1 MTTQRIQRH
10 RLVSIF
16 GLMLLLLSMT
26 PFGVAAQS
34 GLTAADEVAQALDQ
48 AWIEVHV
55 SGCDAGSPLDASQLK
70 EPCHENGLAGVNLQ
84 ITSTNEAIGVNLPNK
99 VTVRENGVG
108 PGIVNTGEL
117 PLTEYRIQVDL
128 PTDENAFV
136 FHCEL
141 RDSDTVVP
149 VTADPNGAAN
159 VFLVT
164 TTGED
169 NVVCDVYVI
178 PSAQPTIDITYRECT
193 RADLTGDGRTFE
205 DLDGKCATVSTDP
218 PTFNVRDL
226 NTSGEPVSQYQL
238 DAQGEL
244 KLTLN
249 AGSYDL
255 FTDLPMDGWGEY
267 LFCEY
272 PGQERYEKEFDPTRG
287 IVTFTDLQDEQI
299 TCNWFAVEA
308 TDAEAETPTTEP
320 TTIPTTVPT
329 AAPTAVPTQEPTLEP
344 DENTNDGSAIDDDT
358 QISFTQLVCDTDNPV
373 SDTSSLDEFRAK
385 CTEASENVGFSLAN
399 TNNVVA
405 TTTTDANGQGLFYG
419 MDPATWRVWSD
430 IPLEAATEYYFCDTG
445 DGGYVSQTL
454 SDRGVASFDVAEN
467 QQIDC
472 EIYVVPENLRGD
484 ITGASVEV
492 HLSACP
498 TGYDGSSY
506 YSDCHDNGVGDMEFT
521 LTGPDGTLTST
532 TVVENTPGPGIARFT
547 ALAAGDYTLAGGP
560 PQDFGSVYLYC
571 SDPANNNAQV
581 ETTFA
586 DGVGKFTLAENQS
599 ITCDWYF
606 IPEDASGNTPTPTV
620 TPEPEKAEIYTT
632 MFACPSSVNV
642 AGSSFSQLDDACTD
656 TVNDVPMKLQR
667 PSGVPV
673 TATTGDDGAG
683 AVRFKELGAG
693 DYVLTPTL
701 PENYVSAALYC
712 DLDGGSVYQKTI
724 SNGSTTFKNVDG
736 ELISC
741 SWFVIPKAEQQQGPT
756 GSITIREMLCKGDR
770 SSITDWERECT
781 PASSGVSFTVTSVDG
796 STTQTLTP
804 GSGGV
809 AVFSGLADGYYSVKQ
824 SSGQWCRAAAT
835 IVNSES
841 QVGVRDGGNT
851 DLFLYQ
857 CNKDLGLP
865 NTGSGPTGNDTSLVT
880 TLIMGTMALPLFG
893 FVAWYIRRTN
903 AAAVQVAPV
912 DVRVSNTVR
921 TRTGYRYW

>member
-10 RLVSIF
+10 RLVSVF

-34 GLTAADEVAQALDQ
+34 GINAADEVAQTLDQ

-70 EPCHENGLAGVNLQ
+70 TPCHENGLAGVNLQ
-84 ITSTNEAIGVNLPNK
+84 ITSTNEAIGVSMPNK
-99 VTVRENGVG
+99 VTVRENNAG
-108 PGIVNTGEL
+108 PGIVNTGDL

-128 PTDENAFV
+128 PTDTNAFV

-141 RDSDTVVP
+141 RDSDTEVP
-149 VTADPNGAAN
+149 VTPDPNGNAN
-159 VFLVT
+159 AFLVT

-178 PSAQPTIDITYRECT
+178 PTTQPTIAITFRECT
-193 RADLTGDGRTFE
+193 RADLTGDGRTYD
-205 DLDGKCATVSTDP
+205 DLNGKCGTLSTNP

-226 NTSGEPVSQYQL
+226 NTSGEPVTQYQL
-238 DAQGEL
+238 DGEGKL
-244 KLTLN
+244 KLNLN
-249 AGSYDL
+249 PGSYDL
-255 FTDLPMDGWGEY
+255 FTDLSMDDWGEY
-267 LFCEY
+267 LFCQY
-272 PGQERYEKEFDPTRG
+272 PGQDRYQKNFDPTRG
-287 IVTFTDLQDEQI
+287 IVTFNDLVDEQI
-299 TCNWFAVEA
+299 TCDWFAVEA
-308 TDAEAETPTTEP
+308 TTAEVPTTEP
-320 TTIPTTVPT
+320 TMAPTTEPTNVPT
-329 AAPTAVPTQEPTLEP
+329 AIPTQEPTLEP
-344 DENTNDGSAIDDDT
+344 DGNTNNGANNGDTT

-373 SDTSSLDEFRAK
+373 SDTTSLNEFRTK
-385 CTEASENVGFSLAN
+385 CTQPSEDVGFSLAN
-399 TNNVVA
+399 ANNVVA
-405 TTTTDANGQGLFYG
+405 TTTTDNNGQSYFSG

-454 SDRGVASFDVAEN
+454 SDRGVASFPVTAG

-484 ITGASVEV
+484 VTGASVEV
-492 HLSACP
+492 HLSTCP
-498 TGYDGSSY
+498 ADYTGSSY
-506 YSDCHDNGVGDMEFT
+506 YSDCHDNGVANMEFT

-586 DGVGKFTLAENQS
+586 DAVGKFSLAENQS

-620 TPEPEKAEIYTT
+620 TPEPKKAEIYTT

-656 TVNDVPMKLQR
+656 TVDNVPMKLQR

-673 TATTGDDGAG
+673 TATTGDSGPG

-712 DLDGGSVYQKTI
+712 DLDGGDVYQKTI
-724 SNGSTTFKNVDG
+724 SNGGTTFKNVES

-741 SWFVIPKAEQQQGPT
+741 SWFVTPKAEQQQGPT

-770 SSITDWERECT
+770 SSIKDWERECT
-781 PASSGVSFTVTSVDG
+781 PASSGVSFTVTAVSG

-804 GSGGV
+804 NSNGV

-824 SSGQWCRAAAT
+824 STGQWCRAAAT

-865 NTGSGPTGNDTSLVT
+865 NTGSGPMGGDTTLMS

-893 FVAWYIRRTN
+893 FVAWYIHRTK
-903 AAAVQVAPV
+903 AAASTLAAVEA
-912 DVRVSNTVR
+912 RVSNPVR